1 MVSASIIEKYDNMN
15 NLQKRLF
22 DFGVNV
28 LLYLRKVPKNRETMV
43 IKDQLSRSVTSPG
56 AVYEEAQGAV
66 SRPDFHNKINCCL
79 KEIRESGYWLRMLKA
94 LHCQDDELIG
104 LIAESEE
111 LRKIFTTISTK
122 TQNIKASK

>member
-1 MVSASIIEKYDNMN
+1 MN

-28 LLYLRKVPKNRETMV
+28 LLYLRKVPKNLETMV

-79 KEIRESGYWLRMLKA
+79 KEIRESGYWLRMLQA
-94 LHCQDDELIG
+94 LNGKDDELIG
-104 LIAESEE
+104 LIVESEE

-122 TQNIKASK
+122 TKNLKSSK